1 MIKMFPSGNAIN
13 PEDIRTLIVN
23 GGVEPVG
30 QKVVKPY
37 WDVETLIDGLFVKL
51 ARFETE
57 EEARTYVELQV
68 EGLNITKSNSKMKV
82 FRDGLAINTEQIFS
96 IAVEKDL
103 PNSAFEYVVTAY
115 GYGRGNFEV
124 LEYFYTREEAER
136 YVDKI
141 VYELNNGK

>member
-1 MIKMFPSGNAIN
+1 MIKIFPSGNAIN

-57 EEARTYVELQV
+57 EEARMYVELQV
-68 EGLNITKSNSKMKV
+68 EGLNITKSNPKMKV
-82 FRDGLAINTEQIFS
+82 FRDGLAVNTEQIFS
-96 IAVEKDL
+96 ISVEKDTS
-103 PNSAFEYVVTAY
+103 NSAFEYVVTA
-115 GYGRGNFEV
+115 YGRGNFEV
-124 LEYFYTREEAER
+124 LEYFYTQEEAER

-141 VYELNNGK
+141 VYEMNNGK